1 MTTTPP
7 SAQLIMLS
15 EIQEPAAGGPDATPL
30 ADLDS
35 SLQRVRARL
44 QVCVGDAVITVGEL
58 MNLREHQVLSLNQ
71 AIEAPVDVLLE
82 GTVIARGH
90 LVAIDDQF
98 GVRITELPRPLQ
110 S

>member
-1 MTTTPP
+1 MSTTPP

-15 EIQEPAAGGPDATPL
+15 DLHEPAAVGPEAAPI
-30 ADLDS
+30 ADLAS

-44 QVCVGDAVITVGEL
+44 QVCVGDTVITVGEL
-58 MNLREHQVLSLNQ
+58 MQLREHQVLSLNQ

-82 GTVIARGH
+82 GAVIARGH

-98 GVRITELPRPLQ
+98 GVRITEVPLPLQ
-110 S
+110 P